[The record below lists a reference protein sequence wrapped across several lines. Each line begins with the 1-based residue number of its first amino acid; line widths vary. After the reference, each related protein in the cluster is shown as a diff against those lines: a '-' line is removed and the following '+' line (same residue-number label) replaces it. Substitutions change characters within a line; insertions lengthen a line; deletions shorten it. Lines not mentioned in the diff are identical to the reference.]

1 MCEPRWTSDS
11 SYSRPAATRRGA
23 CVFTIL
29 RLSPRRRVSTSR
41 RLRRATDHC
50 TSPDFLQYSAVL
62 QYSAQYSAVFI
73 PRPQPSNPAPY
84 DPSTTPTGS
93 FEPRPAGCDAPRTT
107 LRPPTFSSIQQYSAV
122 FSSILS
128 SIRQYTAIYPSIAN
142 YKPIMGQASCE
153 YIGIYC
159 CILQYIAEGLRCL
172 AAPRYTPIY
181 PSIRLEDVPP
191 ISPYIA

>member
-1 MCEPRWTSDS
+1 MLDS
-11 SYSRPAATRRGA
+11 AYLCSQDCPPT
-23 CVFTIL
+23 L
-29 RLSPRRRVSTSR
+29 LS
-41 RLRRATDHC
+41 A
-50 TSPDFLQYSAVL
+50 
-62 QYSAQYSAVFI
+62 
-73 PRPQPSNPAPY
+73 RPQPSNPAPY

-107 LRPPTFSSIQQYSAV
+107 LRPPTFFSIQQHSAV
-122 FSSILS
+122 FSSIRPFS
-128 SIRQYTAIYPSIAN
+128 AIYPSIAN

-191 ISPYIA
+191 ISPYIAQ

>member
-1 MCEPRWTSDS
+1 MKEDEP
-11 SYSRPAATRRGA
+11 PPMPEA
-23 CVFTIL
+23 
-29 RLSPRRRVSTSR
+29 P
-41 RLRRATDHC
+41 
-50 TSPDFLQYSAVL
+50 
-62 QYSAQYSAVFI
+62 
-73 PRPQPSNPAPY
+73 PRPIEPSPTDLSQYDTTTVPDGARICCC

-122 FSSILS
+122 FSSI
-128 SIRQYTAIYPSIAN
+128 RQYTAIYPSIAN
-142 YKPIMGQASCE
+142 YKPIMGQAICE

-159 CILQYIAEGLRCL
+159 CILQYIAEGSLRCL

-191 ISPYIA
+191 ISPYIAQ

>member
-1 MCEPRWTSDS
+1 MGYIGLYCDIFALLIRLQYIPIYS
-11 SYSRPAATRRGA
+11 SICRRGGA
-23 CVFTIL
+23 NPGAKQEYIGVYWSIL
-29 RLSPRRRVSTSR
+29 RYIVRLGYTQRSSNVS
-41 RLRRATDHC
+41 
-50 TSPDFLQYSAVL
+50 QY
-62 QYSAQYSAVFI
+62 
-73 PRPQPSNPAPY
+73 
-84 DPSTTPTGS
+84 TPIY
-93 FEPRPAGCDAPRTT
+93 P
-107 LRPPTFSSIQQYSAV
+107 SIQQYSAV
-122 FSSILS
+122 FS

-191 ISPYIA
+191 ISPYIAQ